1 MGVFNVS
8 GHAELLKR
16 IEELEKK
23 LKQCQEREK
32 ELESLIEEYNEVLKK
47 QFQVFDDFFEKL
59 GTKKMIDPLT
69 RVYSKDH
76 FLRLLSY
83 QHQRSFEENIPY
95 TIFFV
100 KVQSRGEEKE
110 STLMRVGKVL
120 KECVRVPLD
129 SVGRYSEDI
138 FALFVVDVP
147 KSVAPKIAERI
158 ENFIKDIPV
167 EYKIAFKSYPKD
179 FMDLE
184 KAVSELKKA
193 VS

>member
-1 MGVFNVS
+1 VFGVSDN
-8 GHAELLKR
+8 AELLKK
-16 IEELEKK
+16 IEELERK
-23 LKQCQEREK
+23 LRQCQEREK

-83 QHQRSFEENIPY
+83 QHQRSFEENTPY

-100 KVQSRGEEKE
+100 KVQPSDTDKE
-110 STLMRVGKVL
+110 STLMKVGKVL

-138 FALFVVDVP
+138 FALFVVDVS

-158 ENFIKDIPV
+158 ENSIKGIPA
-167 EYKIAFKSYPKD
+167 EHKIAFKSYPED

-184 KAVSELKKA
+184 KVLSELEKA
-193 VS
+193 VL